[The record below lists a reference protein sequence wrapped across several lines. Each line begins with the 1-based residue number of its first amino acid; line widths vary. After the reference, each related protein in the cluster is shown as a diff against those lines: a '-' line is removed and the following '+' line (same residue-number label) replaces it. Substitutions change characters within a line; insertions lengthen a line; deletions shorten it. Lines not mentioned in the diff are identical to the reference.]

1 MKEIRA
7 VELTDV
13 DFLPYGRVVRLAPKE
28 PGVVACAGD
37 GWSGVFTSE
46 PVLDRAGSLGYTISA
61 AAPCTTA
68 TMERHHHTK
77 EALFT
82 ITGPVLLAVADTDAD
97 APRADD
103 VCVVVIRHGDLVI
116 LNEGTWHDVCHGLGV
131 QTPYYWHNVSD
142 PSIVDPWIPIDG
154 GPLRLTY

>member
-1 MKEIRA
+1 MTEIRA
-7 VELTDV
+7 VELTDI
-13 DFLPYGRVVRLAPKE
+13 DFSPYGRVVRLTAKGPD
-28 PGVVACAGD
+28 VMTCAGD
-37 GWSGVFTSE
+37 GWSGVFTSD
-46 PVLDRAGSLGYTISA
+46 PVLDRAGSLGYTISS

-82 ITGPVLLAVADTDAD
+82 TTGPVLLAVANTDAA
-97 APRADD
+97 APLADD

-131 QTPYYWHNVSD
+131 QTPYYWHNVCD
-142 PSIVDPWIPIDG
+142 PSIVDPWVPIDG
-154 GPLRLTY
+154 GPLLLTY